1 MKSSNCK
8 KNLKLSQTKKN
19 LNLYENDKYNDDIRK
34 VHEDVLSMGLSSRN
48 IEKCVRFVLEKLAKV
63 KVGRLPKVTFAK
75 NMFLEARCLAQ
86 IHVASVL
93 SINQGNL
100 TLHSDGTSKHG
111 RSDTTYD
118 TQTGEDLFVLG
129 MREVGRANAQSQRD
143 LFQELLDE
151 VGENLGKGRND
162 FGKKTSQT

>member
-1 MKSSNCK
+1 
-8 KNLKLSQTKKN
+8 
-19 LNLYENDKYNDDIRK
+19 
-34 VHEDVLSMGLSSRN
+34 MGLSSRN
-48 IEKCVRFVLEKLAKV
+48 VEKCVHLVLEKLAKV

-93 SINQGNL
+93 SENQGNV

-111 RSDTTYD
+111 HSYTTYD
-118 TQTGEDLFVLG
+118 IQAGEDVLVVG
-129 MREVGRANAQSQRD
+129 MRETGVADAQSQLD
-143 LFQELLDE
+143 LFQEVLDE

-162 FGKKTSQT
+162 FGKKVFSNIKK